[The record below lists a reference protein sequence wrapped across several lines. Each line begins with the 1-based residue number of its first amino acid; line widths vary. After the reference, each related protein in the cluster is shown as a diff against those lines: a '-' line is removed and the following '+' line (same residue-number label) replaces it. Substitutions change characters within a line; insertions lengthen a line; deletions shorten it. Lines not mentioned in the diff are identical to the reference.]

1 MSNSKVRKQLEA
13 QAKNEKLVAAYKKKS
28 NFILDSAMCKAYFK
42 DSGMSVNG
50 IVEKILKSKYN
61 LPWQEKIIRKVLME
75 IRGKHNPMVA
85 IPQFKYEKS
94 THDIIKEFQI
104 KEYQS
109 TGKLTAFPEIGA
121 DHIDARQLL
130 DEDCFKRAL
139 QGR

>member
-28 NFILDSAMCKAYFK
+28 NFILDTAMCKAYFK

-94 THDIIKEFQI
+94 THDIIKEFV
-104 KEYQS
+104 ERNLMNMCADCGRNRELYP
-109 TGKLTAFPEIGA
+109 LAFKDMLE
-121 DHIDARQLL
+121 
-130 DEDCFKRAL
+130 EFT
-139 QGR
+139 

>member
-42 DSGMSVNG
+42 DSGMSVVS
-50 IVEKILKSKYN
+50 IIEKILKSKYN
-61 LPWQEKIIRKVLME
+61 LPWQEKIIRKVLIE

-94 THDIIKEFQI
+94 THDIIKEFVERNLM
-104 KEYQS
+104 KMCADCGRNRELYP
-109 TGKLTAFPEIGA
+109 LAFKDMLE
-121 DHIDARQLL
+121 
-130 DEDCFKRAL
+130 EFT
-139 QGR
+139 

>member
-13 QAKNEKLVAAYKKKS
+13 QAKNEKLVEAYKKKS

-61 LPWQEKIIRKVLME
+61 LPWQEKIIRKVLVE

-94 THDIIKEFQI
+94 THDIIKEFVERNLM
-104 KEYQS
+104 KMCADCCRNRELYP
-109 TGKLTAFPEIGA
+109 LAFKDMLE
-121 DHIDARQLL
+121 
-130 DEDCFKRAL
+130 EFT
-139 QGR
+139 